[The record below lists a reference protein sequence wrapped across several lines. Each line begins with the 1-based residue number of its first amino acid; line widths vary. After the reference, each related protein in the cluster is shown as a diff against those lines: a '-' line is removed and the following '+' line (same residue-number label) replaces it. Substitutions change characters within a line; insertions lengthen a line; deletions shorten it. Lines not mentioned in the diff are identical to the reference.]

1 MRSRWMKLLALPGL
15 LAFARSALAQG
26 CVLCYTSA
34 ANQRPRAI
42 HALNQGI
49 LILLIPPILIF
60 LGVFAFFY
68 LRRNVWSGTNAAAAT
83 LETPAEAEP
92 AGHSRFPLPFG
103 PSAR

>member
-1 MRSRWMKLLALPGL
+1 MRSRGIKLLALPGL

-49 LILLIPPILIF
+49 IILLIPPIFIF

-68 LRRNVWSGTNAAAAT
+68 LRRNTWRGTSDGAAA
-83 LETPAEAEP
+83 LETPADAEP

-103 PSAR
+103 RPAR

>member
-1 MRSRWMKLLALPGL
+1 MTLRRIKFLALPAL
-15 LAFARSALAQG
+15 MAFARSAFAQG

-60 LGVFAFFY
+60 VGVFALFY
-68 LRRNVWSGTNAAAAT
+68 SRRNA
-83 LETPAEAEP
+83 
-92 AGHSRFPLPFG
+92 
-103 PSAR
+103 